1 MGKGPSYSEQEIKF
15 ILDNY
20 KKIGK
25 VKVAEY
31 LGRSPAGI
39 KRMYYLMIK
48 AKREKEILN
57 KLQPTYSKL
66 EIGKKYRIIIPAEQ
80 RGSGVKH
87 RMFTGTV
94 IQVTAK
100 FTVFQLKNYRE
111 SFLNWDLERAE
122 IKEV

>member
-1 MGKGPSYSEQEIKF
+1 MG
-15 ILDNY
+15 
-20 KKIGK
+20 
-25 VKVAEY
+25 
-31 LGRSPAGI
+31 
-39 KRMYYLMIK
+39 
-48 AKREKEILN
+48 KEILN

-66 EIGKKYRIIIPAEQ
+66 EIGEKYRITIPAEQ

-100 FTVFQLKNYRE
+100 FTVFQFKNYKE
-111 SFLNWDLERAE
+111 CFLNWDLERAE

>member
-20 KKIGK
+20 KKLGK

-39 KRMYYLMIK
+39 KRMYYLMTRD
-48 AKREKEILN
+48 KREKEILSKLQYPN
-57 KLQPTYSKL
+57 KL
-66 EIGKKYRIIIPAEQ
+66 EVGKKYRVLITDQ
-80 RGSGVKH
+80 RKYSVK
-87 RMFTGTV
+87 RRLFTGTV
-94 IQVTAK
+94 ILVTEK
-100 FTVFQLKNYRE
+100 FTVFQFKNYKE
-111 SFLNWDLERAE
+111 CFLNWDLERAE